1 MTRSSITLLLSLSL
15 LSVARTGSATVDPVR
30 PTFGEVSPV
39 IGGTAAYLWFRGH
52 TANQIERDAME
63 ETRLGL
69 VIPAAITYART
80 MPPCTG
86 AVTASLG
93 YISRTTNTLAPV
105 YEHKNSTYFIRVGGN
120 HYNFEY
126 YSLVGVRNC
135 SLAAPTKCAANPLMT
150 SDMQA
155 VLNIHIANGKCVAG
169 SEYPILPPEE
179 PSDSVKASQPI
190 LQLRV
195 RQPGLTSE
203 QKQLLHATH
212 AAHKAVSDWRCGVG
226 PEPAAGIVQDAHL
239 AFEASA
245 RNDTEAHFFRMKD
258 FSGAVDPDW
267 TPDQV
272 CTIARLQDAAHE
284 RWMDAILA
292 GNWDLARASDTDH
305 QNAHLC
311 MNIGT
316 SSRLTVRFTCDSSIE
331 NCPITTC
338 AEAVS
343 AFARTIAK

>member
-1 MTRSSITLLLSLSL
+1 MKRYFAALSLSLSL
-15 LSVARTGSATVDPVR
+15 LFAGRTGSAGVNPVH
-30 PTFGEVSPV
+30 PTFAELSPT
-39 IGGTAAYLWFRGH
+39 IGGTAAYQSFRGH
-52 TANQIERDAME
+52 TANQIERDSME

-69 VIPAAITYART
+69 VIPAIITYART
-80 MPPCTG
+80 MPSCVN
-86 AVTASLG
+86 AVEAALG
-93 YISRTTNTLAPV
+93 YTSRTTNTLAPV

-126 YSLVGVRNC
+126 YALVAIRNC
-135 SLAAPTKCAANPLMT
+135 SLASPVRCASNPLMT
-150 SDMQA
+150 SDIQA
-155 VLNIHIANGKCVAG
+155 VLNLDVVKGKCVAG
-169 SEYPILPPEE
+169 SQRPTPPQ
-179 PSDSVKASQPI
+179 PYDSLTSSQPI

-195 RQPGLTSE
+195 QQPSLTSE
-203 QKQLLHATH
+203 QTELLHATH
-212 AAHKAVSDWRCGVG
+212 AAHQAVSDWRCGVG

-245 RNDTEAHFFRMKD
+245 RTANEAHFFRMKD
-258 FSGAVDPDW
+258 FSGAVDPDCR
-267 TPDQV
+267 PDQV

-331 NCPITTC
+331 NCPIQTC

-343 AFARTIAK
+343 AFAGTTAK

>member
-1 MTRSSITLLLSLSL
+1 MKRYFTALLLSLSL
-15 LSVARTGSATVDPVR
+15 LIAGKARSATVDPVR
-30 PTFGEVSPV
+30 PTFAELSPA
-39 IGGTAAYLWFRGH
+39 IGGTAAYQSFRGH

-69 VIPAAITYART
+69 VIPAVMTYART
-80 MPPCTG
+80 MPSCLN
-86 AVTASLG
+86 AVGASLG

-126 YSLVGVRNC
+126 YALVGIRNC
-135 SLAAPTKCAANPLMT
+135 SLAAPVRCASNPLMT
-150 SDMQA
+150 SDIQA
-155 VLNIHIANGKCVAG
+155 VLDLHVTKGKCVAG
-169 SEYPILPPEE
+169 PERPAQAQE
-179 PSDSVKASQPI
+179 PYDSVAASQPI

-195 RQPGLTSE
+195 RQPTLTSE
-203 QKQLLHATH
+203 QTELLHATH

-245 RNDTEAHFFRMKD
+245 RTTTEAHFFRMKD

-267 TPDQV
+267 APDDV
-272 CTIARLQDAAHE
+272 CTIARLQDAAHL
-284 RWMDAILA
+284 RWMDAVLA
-292 GNWDLARASDTDH
+292 GNWDLARAADTDH

-316 SSRLTVRFTCDSSIE
+316 SPRLTVRFTCDSSISD
-331 NCPITTC
+331 CPIQTC

-343 AFARTIAK
+343 AYARTIAQ